1 MVLVSAPDR
10 TFYILYCHR
19 LYNLTARPSQGMKV
33 AVLGGGVSGLSVAWG
48 LLRAGAAGCSVA
60 VFERTGRCGGWIHSK
75 RTEQGAVL
83 ETGPRSMR
91 PAERPGKTGLW
102 LVSSV

>member
-1 MVLVSAPDR
+1 M
-10 TFYILYCHR
+10 T
-19 LYNLTARPSQGMKV
+19 
-33 AVLGGGVSGLSVAWG
+33 
-48 LLRAGAAGCSVA
+48 

-83 ETGPRSMR
+83 ETGPCSMR

-102 LVSSV
+102 LVSSVCVFVGMNYLWCYLLIRTSCNKFLSH